1 MRRQR
6 PVWLSSIK
14 PQNIV
19 YDAEND
25 DYCDIRWG
33 EQPHPLPRSIE
44 REAVER
50 RMTASNGDI
59 IHHAGTSPLS
69 PVPEDDEPDGSG
81 DDSFYSVD
89 GDCDLAWIAEDGE
102 DDKEEE
108 DMLFFNA
115 TSVVSPSSRPSS
127 RPNSVADGV
136 LALSDTMPDDFDF
149 QSCRGSISESMVG
162 GDRYSAGAAKGAA
175 AAQDDDVSPPVP
187 VPLLVPSIDTSN
199 KSPAEEAT
207 NENEKGEPEMEKA
220 ILSRS
225 AKKLLSMGNHIKGT
239 NVYLFER
246 LSNRTVL
253 GIMTAYYITFCLII
267 VYGVVSIYKD
277 DQRTTPMAIV
287 PGITS
292 TRTNSSITGGETKY
306 TCFPHPQVNG
316 AGDAVPPMNGTCV
329 PNTAVTVEQAIL
341 LANTVVVSD
350 GIAVSDWRGN
360 GALPGSPPFFA
371 QNIMPASSF
380 IIDGSALDYDA
391 NPELHTNWDQITAA
405 IWYGHYRGGNETT
418 HEINKA
424 TLTWKFQRTD
434 GQPWPPD
441 TADYPMPM
449 NAHLYACTQGANCS
463 SVGNYRQQLL
473 QPAFG
478 PSYDIFP
485 RQKLDPTGSVYEI
498 SFDMPNSLL
507 VASDV
512 IQAYGWRFVLHNDPN
527 GAIRSCLLG
536 EHDCIVNTLVE
547 SSMSGNQV
555 VKIVDVIFLVLYLT
569 FFLLWIVA
577 LLIFSGWPRTWP
589 IEQQWLFVMG
599 IGLSFYN
606 NIYSVGLELA
616 ESHKTSY
623 AFSEI
628 HWFASAICSRF
639 GQMIIIGILAVFA
652 DSPRHFVAPFSSFYW
667 PKLCYCFVYF
677 LSMVIAILWRFPQL
691 NARDQPGTDT
701 EIGGLG
707 FVTVPITWPTYDKVV
722 VTAATLVTSV
732 CLGLGFLYYIVRCLI
747 TQRVLSSLPYNMTRP
762 VQIAFRFFVSAT
774 AIWIFA
780 ELIMFTLQVLNGI
793 VKTLQYDGFE
803 TDSPLFDR
811 VITGLDELRFF
822 SKDDNPA
829 TVIFGTIF
837 TIFFQF
843 MFSPPSALGPV
854 RKKETYYATEK
865 EASEAK
871 RKGRLGFRVPSNLMI
886 LERARLLV
894 ICSREVYLPFK
905 DEWDDQ
911 QPERDKADLEAGKR
925 KASPRSPKR
934 SPLADSFVPVD
945 LNPKWKDRARIAGF
959 RYGIRGHPVPKGS
972 AWGAGCRPVAYI
984 SEPKGLNVHDTRALL
999 FRHEPSGAL
1008 ILSFRGTLSTKH
1020 IKTDLMTHKVMV
1032 SLDTF
1037 LAIPSKRE
1045 MARRVLQAIVPDA
1058 IEKNLLS
1065 GSKQK
1070 VSLVDLLHVDG
1081 EALPDYLQSSTKSNA
1096 EIYGLGFGRLHF
1108 GFFSSYNRV
1117 RRDIHR
1123 SLRDEL
1129 VSRPAPLY
1137 ICGHSLG
1144 GCLATVCAY
1153 DAARWILPTIENDLQ
1168 KLGRPSE
1175 VDRLTLSMYSYGA
1188 PRPGDRSFALAYDRF
1203 VKDTQRIVCDGDVI
1217 TSGMPTWMNY
1227 AHVGTEDIFDYTGS
1241 IRTNPSIVEKAT
1253 LKNRTSPESHF
1264 LTNYAKVIKLAR
1276 QPDISALE
1284 LLNLLRDEYGIE
1296 RIEEEKKK
1304 KPKKRRTKKEDN
1316 KPPEQPEAAPT
1327 KQSKPPLPP
1336 PPRPLTEPR
1345 SNAFDILYG

>member
-19 YDAEND
+19 YDAKND
-25 DYCDIRWG
+25 DYCDVRWG
-33 EQPHPLPRSIE
+33 EQPHPLSRSIE

-50 RMTASNGDI
+50 RMT
-59 IHHAGTSPLS
+59 
-69 PVPEDDEPDGSG
+69 DGSG

-89 GDCDLAWIAEDGE
+89 GDGDLSWIAEDGE
-102 DDKEEE
+102 DDDEEE
-108 DMLFFNA
+108 DMFFFDA
-115 TSVVSPSSRPSS
+115 PSRPSS
-127 RPNSVADGV
+127 RPNSVAVGV
-136 LALSDTMPDDFDF
+136 LVLSDAISDDFEF
-149 QSCRGSISESMVG
+149 QSCRGSISESMNG
-162 GDRYSAGAAKGAA
+162 GDRFSAGAAKGAA

-187 VPLLVPSIDTSN
+187 VPLLVTPIDTSN
-199 KSPAEEAT
+199 KSQAEEAT
-207 NENEKGEPEMEKA
+207 SENEEGETIMAEPEMEKA

-225 AKKLLSMGNHIKGT
+225 AKKLLSMGDHIKDT
-239 NVYLFER
+239 NVFLLER

-253 GIMTAYYITFCLII
+253 GIMTAYYITFCLLI
-267 VYGVVSIYKD
+267 VYWVVSIYKD
-277 DQRTTPMAIV
+277 DQRTTPMSIV

-292 TRTNSSITGGETKY
+292 TNSSITGGEAKY

-316 AGDAVPPMNGTCV
+316 TEDAAPLIMNDTCV
-329 PNTAVTVEQAIL
+329 PNTAVTVEQAVL
-341 LANTVVVSD
+341 LANTVVVSN

-371 QNIMPASSF
+371 QNITPASSF

-391 NPELHTNWDQITAA
+391 NPELHTNWDRITAA

-418 HEINKA
+418 HEITKA
-424 TLTWKFQRTD
+424 TLTWQFQRTD
-434 GQPWPPD
+434 GQPWPSD
-441 TADYPMPM
+441 TANYPMPM

-485 RQKLDPTGSVYEI
+485 RQTLDPTGSVYEI
-498 SFDMPNSLL
+498 SFDMPNSL

-512 IQAYGWRFVLHNDPN
+512 IEAYGWRFVLHNDPN

-536 EHDCIVNTLVE
+536 EDGCIINTLVE

-555 VKIVDVIFLVLYLT
+555 MKIIDTIFLVLYLT

-616 ESHKTSY
+616 ESRKVSY
-623 AFSEI
+623 VFNEI
-628 HWFASAICSRF
+628 HWFASAICTRF
-639 GQMIIIGILAVFA
+639 GQTIVVGILAVFA
-652 DSPRHFVAPFSSFYW
+652 DIPRHFVAPFSSFYW
-667 PKLCYCFVYF
+667 PKLCFCFVYF
-677 LSMVIAILWRFPQL
+677 LSMAIAILWRFPQL

-707 FVTVPITWPTYDKVV
+707 FVTAPITWPTYDKVV

-732 CLGLGFLYYIVRCLI
+732 CLGLGFIYYIVRCLI

-762 VQIAFRFFVSAT
+762 VQIAFRFFISAT

-837 TIFFQF
+837 TVLFQF

-854 RKKETYYATEK
+854 KTKKCFYATEK

-911 QPERDKADLEAGKR
+911 QSERDKADLEAGKR
-925 KASPRSPKR
+925 KASPRPPKR

-972 AWGAGCRPVAYI
+972 AFGAGCRPVAYI
-984 SEPKGLNVHDTRALL
+984 SEPKGLDVHDTRALL

-1008 ILSFRGTLSTKH
+1008 ILAFRGTLSTKH
-1020 IKTDLMTHKVMV
+1020 VKTDLMTHKVKV

-1058 IEKNLLS
+1058 IEKNLLE

-1081 EALPDYLQSSTKSNA
+1081 EALPDYLQSSTKSSA
-1096 EIYGLGFGRLHF
+1096 EIHGLGVGRLHF

-1117 RRDIHR
+1117 RRDIHQK
-1123 SLRDEL
+1123 LRDEL

-1137 ICGHSLG
+1137 VCGHSLG

-1153 DAARWILPTIENDLQ
+1153 DVARWILPTVENDLA

-1175 VDRLTLSMYSYGA
+1175 IDRLALSMYSYGA

-1203 VKDTQRIVCDGDVI
+1203 VEDTQRIVCDGDVI

-1227 AHVGTEDIFDYTGS
+1227 AHVGQEDIFDYTGS
-1241 IRTNPSIVEKAT
+1241 IRTNPSIVEKTT
-1253 LKNRTSPESHF
+1253 LKNRTSPESHY

-1276 QPDISALE
+1276 QPGISTLE
-1284 LLNLLRDEYGIE
+1284 LLNILRDEYGIE
-1296 RIEEEKKK
+1296 RIEEKKKK
-1304 KPKKRRTKKEDN
+1304 KPKRRTKKEDK
-1316 KPPEQPEAAPT
+1316 KPLEEAAPT
-1327 KQSKPPLPP
+1327 KQSKPPP